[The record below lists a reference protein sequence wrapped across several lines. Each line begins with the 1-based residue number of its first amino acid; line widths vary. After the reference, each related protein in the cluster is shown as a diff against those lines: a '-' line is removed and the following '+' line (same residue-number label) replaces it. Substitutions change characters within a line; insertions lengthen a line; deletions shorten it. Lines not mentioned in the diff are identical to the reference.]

1 MYERKCILRMTSY
14 NFNELLKTLRRI
26 FQSKTH
32 IYLIQSVFST
42 SFSLF
47 ENIVPEIWNLSDIL
61 FKLLSFSYL
70 SWYKRDMPSQRLRS
84 SLHVAINSSLRPIF
98 FYFTNALMLRN
109 IENFSKKVLFFFY
122 VKLSLLIFLFIKK

>member
-1 MYERKCILRMTSY
+1 MYERKCILRMTSH

-32 IYLIQSVFST
+32 IYLIQSVFSAI
-42 SFSLF
+42 FSLF